1 MTFPILIYRWGVY
14 HWEDFRFP
22 DGSSKNKYWIALV
35 CRIINSKNGSEQ
47 LIPSLI
53 PTSQWEKYSSNP
65 QWLIDTVVVE
75 PEESQFFSKKTILD
89 LKNIQWVEET
99 TIYQALQKGKLT
111 YQGTLEETI
120 IQEVESAIRN
130 AETLSLRDIKILLC
144 EE

>member
-1 MTFPILIYRWGVY
+1 V
-14 HWEDFRFP
+14 
-22 DGSSKNKYWIALV
+22 K
-35 CRIINSKNGSEQ
+35 
-47 LIPSLI
+47 
-53 PTSQWEKYSSNP
+53 
-65 QWLIDTVVVE
+65 

-120 IQEVESAIRN
+120 IQELESAIRN